1 MLPLQ
6 TPSDT
11 HLAIELLLIRHGETA
26 WNAERRLQGH
36 SDIPL
41 NQTGQQQAE
50 ALAAALQTEHLD
62 AIISSDLLRA
72 RQTAQAIADLQ
83 GMDLIIKPEWRE
95 RCFGGFEGEYYDDLA
110 AKHPIAHAA
119 WKARDVD
126 APFPLGERAGETIRQ
141 FHQRISSAAHQLSQS
156 YSTIESAT
164 RQAPLKIALIAHG
177 GVLECMYRLAH
188 QLPLNAPRQAP
199 MLNASINR
207 LSITKHEFR
216 MMSWGDVA
224 HLENALDEL

>member
-1 MLPLQ
+1 MPHSSSH
-6 TPSDT
+6 SDSHT
-11 HLAIELLLIRHGETA
+11 TIELLLIRHGETA

-50 ALAAALQTEHLD
+50 ALAAALQPEHLD

-83 GMDLIIKPEWRE
+83 GMDLIINPDWRE
-95 RCFGGFEGEYYDDLA
+95 RCFGGFEGLYYDDLA
-110 AKHPIAHAA
+110 SKYPIAHAA
-119 WKARDVD
+119 WKARDID
-126 APFPLGERAGETIRQ
+126 APFPLGERTGETIRQ
-141 FHQRISSAAHQLSQS
+141 FHQRISTTAHQLSQS
-156 YSTIESAT
+156 YSAIEST
-164 RQAPLKIALIAHG
+164 PRQTPLKIAVVAHG
-177 GVLECMYRLAH
+177 GVLECIYRLAH
-188 QLPLNAPRQAP
+188 QLPLNAAREAP

-207 LSITKHEFR
+207 LSITKHQFR
-216 MMSWGDVA
+216 VMSWGDVA